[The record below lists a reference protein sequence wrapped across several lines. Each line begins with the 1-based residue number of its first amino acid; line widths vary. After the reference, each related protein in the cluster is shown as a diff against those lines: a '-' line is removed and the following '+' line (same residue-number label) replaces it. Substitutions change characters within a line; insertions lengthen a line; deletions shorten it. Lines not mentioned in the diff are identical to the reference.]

1 MKRRLLSLFLALTL
15 LLSLCVPTAWALE
28 PTSEQIKFVIDL
40 TGYTGEIT
48 NGLQYKP
55 SGSTSYTPIPISPG
69 QKNEFFLSDG
79 DSVRSGQLTF
89 TSQTVETWTV
99 CVNGLDDWTSYLAKD
114 DSTGKQTLYYKK
126 TTSVSSNSYRICSV
140 EGNVFTLHSIT
151 NGVSR
156 ILQEAYWNGGGK
168 TVVITPSFMTSQ
180 YSLTAAP
187 DDSVKG
193 SVSATVTGTDVY
205 TLRATAGEGY
215 SFDYW
220 RSSAYDAYPNDPVYQ
235 IRENP
240 YTTPALTQDAHYT
253 AYFRKSHT
261 PTVSASPAEAGTVSA
276 KQLREDTWRLAASDG
291 EMGYAFQFWNRDGY
305 PQDDPVYRLT
315 NPTAEVTLDGDAAY
329 TAYYAPKQVTG
340 VAITGAGCGSS
351 YGSAAGDLPIY
362 AGTRATVSVQI
373 ASNTSINRLP
383 NSHLAVYAG
392 DQAAVEAGTA
402 ALLAQEDSGE
412 SGLGSTISVAVWPQG
427 VERITAVAWTDG
439 FEKHYNTMAVK
450 TASAGDGLDLTWLSS
465 PQEYRITAGSATSHP
480 ALFDVA
486 AFVDRQTGQP
496 ALYAAGVGG
505 VFELDYGGK
514 TDMVP
519 MAGMEDL
526 GSGGDNLSMSSYALA
541 VGGPDAGDLTALV
554 RVAQPDEYGS
564 ADVSYELRRYDASQ
578 GTWAVVEGSQ
588 MPDTVTK
595 PSVSTDIPSLILA
608 GDDVWT
614 DSAHWDGAAWTN
626 HGYRF
631 TAFFKTGDGAA
642 YATKQD
648 GWGSYSSYR
657 YDDGAWAKLE
667 NLPGPLVSA
676 SPDGKLLV
684 GLGSWQYGGL
694 WTEGYAV
701 VEDGRTTA
709 SYPAVSYSALGGYW
723 TPDGC
728 TVSNQTLAP
737 AAIGFGGDGA
747 VYAAV
752 SASGS
757 YLLRAGEDGW
767 QLMDT
772 VDAFDLEGATD
783 LYARPTSI
791 SRITAAAEG
800 VTLFYGSDGALYLQT
815 ADFTITFHS
824 NGGSEVAPVT
834 GQAWSAVSVPRP
846 TRDGYTFAGWYYD
859 NDTFEEP
866 WSETVIPASNLNLYA
881 KWTKSGSVI
890 DPSEDPYYEDRQK
903 ALDQLDEALDRMDRK
918 DYSEDNWKTIL
929 LEYENGVYAI
939 QIAKPKPV
947 SDDIDDVNQAI
958 YNTIYKALNAAINRM
973 NAVPVQS
980 VGNITVAV
988 SVDADTI
995 GLGYLV
1001 RPTLVTVPKYTRAS
1015 VVLTD
1020 LLTANGYRWENTGT
1034 IENGFYLAQIKPVDQ
1049 TDAKPADFLLELKDF
1064 TFNEDDK
1071 KDTKLGEFDYN
1082 SWSGWMYSTGD
1093 SDNDDYPSFPGVG
1106 ASEYRMINGEVM
1118 RWQFTCYGYGADLNA
1133 DNSAWGTAS
1142 VVPELGNKSE
1152 LTWEVAALR
1161 KETKDAELE
1170 KDENFVK
1177 AIAVLE
1183 DPAATQSEIDAAYQA
1198 LTGQG
1203 GGGSGGGGGS
1213 AITTQPSVTVDES
1226 GEAKVEIS
1234 AEDMAAIVERA
1245 KEDNA
1250 ERIIIDPDVDGA
1262 PNKITVVLPKESV
1275 ASIAKDTKAALVVKA
1290 GAADVTVPTAAL
1302 ADLAGRDG
1310 KTVSISAETLKDKS
1324 GKATG
1329 QVRVEVKSGDT
1340 VVEQLAGGV
1349 TVSLTVSDPTSGT
1362 VLMLITNEGAK
1373 IIKKSSL
1380 DGKTLTAKLDGSCT
1394 LMVKDNSKTFSDVPD
1409 NYWGKDAIAFVTARE
1424 LFNGISDDQFAPAAP
1439 MTRAMLVTVLHRL
1452 EDTPA
1457 AKADAA
1463 FPDVDAAAWY
1473 ADAVAWA
1480 SGNGI
1485 VTGTGSG
1492 FEPDGQITREQLAT
1506 ILYRYADFLGLDTS
1520 AAGAL
1525 SQFSDGDKVS
1535 AWAEE
1540 AMQWAVGS
1548 GLLTG
1553 KGNGTVDPTGNA
1565 TRAEVAAILQRMVA
1579 IMVK

>member
-1 MKRRLLSLFLALTL
+1 MRKKRLLSLLLALCL
-15 LLSLCVPTAWALE
+15 CLSLLPTAVFADTEDEISL
-28 PTSEQIKFVIDL
+28 VLDL
-40 TGYTGEIT
+40 ARC
-48 NGLQYKP
+48 P
-55 SGSTSYTPIPISPG
+55 SGGAATSVVYFEGEDKEYPVRMGEVNSYTFSLGSYYEIWLSLDPDEPVDAWSINGVTYEVGYADYIFDDIYLNIRKDSFTLGLGWSSRAYATPG
-69 QKNEFFLSDG
+69 VWHIAPAGG
-79 DSVRSGQLTF
+79 DST
-89 TSQTVETWTV
+89 
-99 CVNGLDDWTSYLAKD
+99 YHA
-114 DSTGKQTLYYKK
+114 
-126 TTSVSSNSYRICSV
+126 
-140 EGNVFTLHSIT
+140 
-151 NGVSR
+151 
-156 ILQEAYWNGGGK
+156 
-168 TVVITPSFMTSQ
+168 
-180 YSLTAAP
+180 TAAP
-187 DDSVKG
+187 SDPLQG
-193 SVSATVTGTDVY
+193 SAAASDRGGNIY
-205 TLRATAGEGY
+205 KLQATAGEGY

-220 RSSAYDAYPNDPVYQ
+220 RSSAYDAYPDDPVYQ

-240 YTTPALTQDAHYT
+240 YTTPELTQDAHYT
-253 AYFRKSHT
+253 AYFRTWHKA
-261 PTVSASPAEAGTVSA
+261 TVSASPAEAGTVSA
-276 KQLREDTWRLAASDG
+276 ERVRDDTWKLIASNNG
-291 EMGYAFQFWNRDGY
+291 ETDYVFQCWNRDGY
-305 PQDDPVYRLT
+305 AQDDPVYRLT
-315 NPTAEVTLDGDAAY
+315 SPTAEVTLDGDAAY
-329 TAYYAPKQVTG
+329 TAYYVPQQVTG
-340 VAITGAGCGSS
+340 VAITGAGRGSR
-351 YGSAAGDLPIY
+351 GSAAGDLPIY
-362 AGTRATVSVQI
+362 AGTRVTVSVRI
-373 ASNTSINRLP
+373 EDNSPWHLR

-392 DQAAVEAGTA
+392 DQAAVEAGSA
-402 ALLAQEDSGE
+402 ALLAQKDSGQV
-412 SGLGSTISVAVWPQG
+412 GLGSTISVAVWPQG
-427 VERITAVAWTDG
+427 VEQITAVAWTDG
-439 FEKHYNTMAVK
+439 CEKHYDTMAVK
-450 TASAGDGLDLTWLSS
+450 TAPAGDALDLTWLSS
-465 PQEYRITAGSATSHP
+465 PQAYRTSAGSATSHP
-480 ALFDVA
+480 AFFDVA

-496 ALYAAGVGG
+496 ALYAAGIGG

-519 MAGMEDL
+519 MAGLEDL
-526 GSGGDNLSMSSYALA
+526 GSGGDNMSVSSYALA

-554 RVAQPDEYGS
+554 KKVTTTGS
-564 ADVSYELRRYDASQ
+564 GMDSTVTFSYELRRYDASQ
-578 GTWAVVEGSQ
+578 GAWAVVEGSR
-588 MPDTVTK
+588 MADEALYPD
-595 PSVSTDIPSLILA
+595 LIGMNVYALVLD

-614 DSAHWDGAAWTN
+614 DKAHWDGAAWTA
-626 HGYRF
+626 HGYSF
-631 TAFFKTGDGAA
+631 TAFFKAEDGAA
-642 YATKQD
+642 YAIARNADYT
-648 GWGSYSSYR
+648 YSSYR
-657 YDDGAWAKLE
+657 YDGAAWTRLDD
-667 NLPGPLVSA
+667 LPGALVSA
-676 SPDGKLLV
+676 SSDGKLLV
-684 GLGSWQYGGL
+684 GLGTRRYDGAYP
-694 WTEGYAV
+694 EGYAV

-709 SYPAVSYSALGGYW
+709 SYPAVSSSALGGYW

-728 TVSNQTLAP
+728 TVSDQILN

-752 SASGS
+752 SADVSGTSS

-772 VDAFDLEGATD
+772 VEAFDREGATD

-859 NDTFEEP
+859 NGSFEEP
-866 WSETVIPASNLNLYA
+866 WSETVIPASNLDLYA

-890 DPSEDPYYEDRQK
+890 DPDKDPYHEDRQK
-903 ALDQLDEALDRMDRK
+903 ALAQLDEALNRMDRK

-939 QIAKPKPV
+939 GVAKPKPV

-973 NAVPVQS
+973 NTVPVQS

-1034 IENGFYLAQIKPVDQ
+1034 IENSFYLAQIKPVDQ

-1082 SWSGWMYSTGD
+1082 RWSGWMYSTGD

-1106 ASEYRMINGEVM
+1106 ASEYRMIDGEVM

-1142 VVPELGNKSE
+1142 VVPELGNKSA

-1183 DPAATQSEIDAAYQA
+1183 NPAATQREIDAAYQA

-1213 AITTQPSVTVDES
+1213 AITTQPSAPVNES

-1262 PNKITVVLPKESV
+1262 PDKITVVLPKESV

-1290 GAADVTVPTAAL
+1290 GAADVTLPTAAL

-1579 IMVK
+1579 MMVK

>member
-1 MKRRLLSLFLALTL
+1 
-15 LLSLCVPTAWALE
+15 
-28 PTSEQIKFVIDL
+28 
-40 TGYTGEIT
+40 
-48 NGLQYKP
+48 
-55 SGSTSYTPIPISPG
+55 
-69 QKNEFFLSDG
+69 
-79 DSVRSGQLTF
+79 
-89 TSQTVETWTV
+89 
-99 CVNGLDDWTSYLAKD
+99 
-114 DSTGKQTLYYKK
+114 
-126 TTSVSSNSYRICSV
+126 
-140 EGNVFTLHSIT
+140 
-151 NGVSR
+151 
-156 ILQEAYWNGGGK
+156 
-168 TVVITPSFMTSQ
+168 
-180 YSLTAAP
+180 
-187 DDSVKG
+187 
-193 SVSATVTGTDVY
+193 
-205 TLRATAGEGY
+205 
-215 SFDYW
+215 
-220 RSSAYDAYPNDPVYQ
+220 
-235 IRENP
+235 
-240 YTTPALTQDAHYT
+240 
-253 AYFRKSHT
+253 
-261 PTVSASPAEAGTVSA
+261 
-276 KQLREDTWRLAASDG
+276 
-291 EMGYAFQFWNRDGY
+291 
-305 PQDDPVYRLT
+305 
-315 NPTAEVTLDGDAAY
+315 
-329 TAYYAPKQVTG
+329 
-340 VAITGAGCGSS
+340 
-351 YGSAAGDLPIY
+351 
-362 AGTRATVSVQI
+362 
-373 ASNTSINRLP
+373 
-383 NSHLAVYAG
+383 
-392 DQAAVEAGTA
+392 
-402 ALLAQEDSGE
+402 
-412 SGLGSTISVAVWPQG
+412 
-427 VERITAVAWTDG
+427 
-439 FEKHYNTMAVK
+439 
-450 TASAGDGLDLTWLSS
+450 
-465 PQEYRITAGSATSHP
+465 
-480 ALFDVA
+480 
-486 AFVDRQTGQP
+486 
-496 ALYAAGVGG
+496 
-505 VFELDYGGK
+505 
-514 TDMVP
+514 
-519 MAGMEDL
+519 
-526 GSGGDNLSMSSYALA
+526 MSS
-541 VGGPDAGDLTALV
+541 
-554 RVAQPDEYGS
+554 
-564 ADVSYELRRYDASQ
+564 
-578 GTWAVVEGSQ
+578 
-588 MPDTVTK
+588 
-595 PSVSTDIPSLILA
+595 
-608 GDDVWT
+608 
-614 DSAHWDGAAWTN
+614 
-626 HGYRF
+626 
-631 TAFFKTGDGAA
+631 
-642 YATKQD
+642 
-648 GWGSYSSYR
+648 
-657 YDDGAWAKLE
+657 
-667 NLPGPLVSA
+667 
-676 SPDGKLLV
+676 
-684 GLGSWQYGGL
+684 
-694 WTEGYAV
+694 
-701 VEDGRTTA
+701 
-709 SYPAVSYSALGGYW
+709 SALGGYW

-728 TVSNQTLAP
+728 TVSDQILN

-752 SASGS
+752 SADVSGTSS

-772 VDAFDLEGATD
+772 VEAFDREGATD

-859 NDTFEEP
+859 NDTFEKP
-866 WSETVIPASNLNLYA
+866 WSETVIPASNLDLYA

-890 DPSEDPYYEDRQK
+890 DPDKDPYHEDRQK
-903 ALDQLDEALDRMDRK
+903 ALAQLDEALNRMDRK

-939 QIAKPKPV
+939 GVAKPKPV

-1034 IENGFYLAQIKPVDQ
+1034 IESSFYLAQIKPVDQ

-1071 KDTKLGEFDYN
+1071 KDKKLGEFDYN

-1106 ASEYRMINGEVM
+1106 ASEYRMIDGEVM

-1234 AEDMAAIVERA
+1234 AEDMAAIVERT

-1302 ADLAGRDG
+1302 SDLAGRDG

-1362 VLMLITNEGAK
+1362 VLMLITEEGAK

-1579 IMVK
+1579 MMVK

>member
-15 LLSLCVPTAWALE
+15 LLSLCAPTAWALE

-48 NGLQYKP
+48 NSLQYTP
-55 SGSTSYTPIPISPG
+55 SGSSSPTPISITPG
-69 QKNEFFLSDG
+69 QKNEFF
-79 DSVRSGQLTF
+79 VESGGAFANTKLYLATAPAR
-89 TSQTVETWTV
+89 WTV
-99 CVNGLDDWTSYLAKD
+99 SVTGLADWNEYLVGA
-114 DSTGKQTLYYKK
+114 TLYFNKN
-126 TTSVSSNSYRICSV
+126 TSSSSNRIFRTS
-140 EGNVFTLHSIT
+140 ENFLQFFGRSIDKILGPGNWGS
-151 NGVSR
+151 
-156 ILQEAYWNGGGK
+156 GGQ
-168 TVVITPSFMTSQ
+168 TVVITPVFPTSQ
-180 YSLTAAP
+180 YSLTVGSS
-187 DDSVKG
+187 DENKG
-193 SVSATVTGTDVY
+193 TVSATVVGTDIY
-205 TLRATAGEGY
+205 ELRATAGEGY

-220 RSSAYDAYPNDPVYQ
+220 RSSAYDAYPDDPVYQ

-240 YTTPALTQDAHYT
+240 YTTPAPTQDAHYT
-253 AYFRKSHT
+253 AYFRTWHKA
-261 PTVSASPAEAGTVSA
+261 TVSASPAEAGTVSA
-276 KQLREDTWRLAASDG
+276 ERVRDDTWKLTASNNG
-291 EMGYAFQFWNRDGY
+291 ATGYVFQCWNRDGY
-305 PQDDPVYRLT
+305 AQDDPVYRLT
-315 NPTAEVTLDGDAAY
+315 SPTAEVTLDGDAAY
-329 TAYYAPKQVTG
+329 TAYYVPQQVTG
-340 VAITGAGCGSS
+340 VAITGAGWGSR
-351 YGSAAGDLPIY
+351 GSAAGDLPIY
-362 AGTRATVSVQI
+362 AGTRVTVSVRI
-373 ASNTSINRLP
+373 EDNSRVHLR

-402 ALLAQEDSGE
+402 ALLAQEDSGQF
-412 SGLGSTISVAVWPQG
+412 GLPSTISVAVWPQG

-439 FEKHYNTMAVK
+439 CEKHYDTMAVK
-450 TASAGDGLDLTWLSS
+450 TASAGDALDLTWLSS
-465 PQEYRITAGSATSHP
+465 PQAYRTSAGSATSHP
-480 ALFDVA
+480 AFFDVA

-496 ALYAAGVGG
+496 AVYAAGIGG

-526 GSGGDNLSMSSYALA
+526 GSGGDNISVSSYALA

-554 RVAQPDEYGS
+554 KKVTTTGS
-564 ADVSYELRRYDASQ
+564 GMDSTVTFSYELRRYDASQ
-578 GTWAVVEGSQ
+578 GAWAVVEGSR
-588 MPDTVTK
+588 MADEALYPD
-595 PSVSTDIPSLILA
+595 LIGMNVYALVLD

-614 DSAHWDGAAWTN
+614 DKAHWDGAAWTA
-626 HGYRF
+626 HGYSF
-631 TAFFKTGDGAA
+631 TAFFKAKDGAA
-642 YATKQD
+642 YAIARNADYT
-648 GWGSYSSYR
+648 YSSYR
-657 YDDGAWAKLE
+657 YDGAAWTRLDG
-667 NLPGPLVSA
+667 LPGALVSA
-676 SPDGKLLV
+676 SSDGKLLV
-684 GLGSWQYGGL
+684 GLGTRRYDGAYP
-694 WTEGYAV
+694 EGYAV
-701 VEDGRTTA
+701 VEDGKTTA
-709 SYPAVSYSALGGYW
+709 TYPAVSSSALGGYW

-728 TVSNQTLAP
+728 TVSDQILN

-752 SASGS
+752 SADVSGTSS

-772 VDAFDLEGATD
+772 VEAFDREGATD

-859 NDTFEEP
+859 NDTFEKP
-866 WSETVIPASNLNLYA
+866 WSETAIPASNLDLYA

-890 DPSEDPYYEDRQK
+890 DPDKDPYHEDRQK
-903 ALDQLDEALDRMDRK
+903 ALAQLDEALNRMDRK

-939 QIAKPKPV
+939 GVAKPKPV

-1106 ASEYRMINGEVM
+1106 ASEYRMIDGEVM

-1213 AITTQPSVTVDES
+1213 AITTQPSAPVNES
-1226 GEAKVEIS
+1226 GEAKVEMS

-1262 PNKITVVLPKESV
+1262 PDKITVVLPKESV

-1290 GAADVTVPTAAL
+1290 GAADVTLPTAAL

-1457 AKADAA
+1457 AKVDAA

-1579 IMVK
+1579 MMVK